1 MNHDDDDLDPRDA
14 LASAHLDGLTTA
26 EEAARIAADADLRA
40 RVAALEAVR
49 AALRA
54 PVPTDE
60 AARER
65 AISAALAAAAVEPA
79 GATVTDLS
87 AVAARRATPS
97 RVLRIVGVAAAL
109 VLLALAVPLLAQMGG
124 DSADDETA
132 SVADAPEGP
141 DQATEERAEADD
153 GAAAGGGAPSTQAQV
168 GADAYSA
175 GDESAAEG
183 GLAEV
188 GSLGRFDDAD
198 ALAARV
204 AELLGD
210 EGLSGPRPATSSSPE
225 RASTGGA
232 CAGEAEGA
240 SEAGASVILVG
251 SAVLEGREVRVTV
264 VERADG
270 RRTLTAADG
279 AASCAAVLTTDLDG

>member
-26 EEAARIAADADLRA
+26 EESARIAADPDLHA

-54 PVPTDE
+54 PVPIDD

-65 AISAALAAAAVEPA
+65 AISAALAAVGPQPA
-79 GATVTDLS
+79 GATVTELS
-87 AVAARRATPS
+87 AVAARRAAPS
-97 RVLRIVGVAAAL
+97 RALRIVGIAAAL
-109 VLLALAVPLLAQMGG
+109 VLLAVTVPLLARMGG
-124 DSADDETA
+124 DSSDDEAATAADDPQGAGEA
-132 SVADAPEGP
+132 A
-141 DQATEERAEADD
+141 EEAAEADD
-153 GAAAGGGAPSTQAQV
+153 GAVGGGAAPSSSAQ
-168 GADAYSA
+168 ADAYRA
-175 GDESAAEG
+175 GDESTATRG
-183 GLAEV
+183 VAEV
-188 GSLGRFDDAD
+188 GSLGRFDDPD

-210 EGLSGPRPATSSSPE
+210 TDLSAPQPATSSSPE
-225 RASTGGA
+225 RASTEGT

-240 SEAGASVILVG
+240 GEAGASVVLVG
-251 SAVLEGREVRVTV
+251 SAVLEGRAVEITV

-270 RRTLTAADG
+270 RRTLTVADG
-279 AASCAAVLTTDLDG
+279 AASCDVVLTTDVDG